1 MNTYYFPYGDMKG
14 INKNIYE
21 KFRKTCQ
28 LNEDHIIINLTKE
41 YLHKYDNIDKMIEER
56 TELIENIK
64 TYLMDIKWA
73 DDTIHSFYD
82 SVVEYIIENQSF
94 ISENEIYI
102 LFQYISLEKMFDL
115 ILYSKPFK
123 TNLFEKIYQ
132 TLLSNSFIVSY
143 IKYGYINLEN
153 IEKIVYP
160 YYVLIQRL
168 QNENI
173 ILDFLSLQ
181 MINDITNCK
190 LNNDDPLYIL
200 IFNNLINY
208 MKMNIKK

>member
-82 SVVEYIIENQSF
+82 SIVEYIIENQSF

>member
-64 TYLMDIKWA
+64 TYLMDIKCA
-73 DDTIHSFYD
+73 DDTIHSFYG
-82 SVVEYIIENQSF
+82 SIVEFIIENQSS
-94 ISENEIYI
+94 ISEADIYI
-102 LFQYISLEKMFDL
+102 LFQFISPEKIYDL
-115 ILYSKPFK
+115 ILYSKPFT

-173 ILDFLSLQ
+173 ILDFSSLQ
-181 MINDITNCK
+181 YINDIREGK
-190 LNNDDPLYIL
+190 LNNEPLYIL
-200 IFNNLINY
+200 IFNNLINDI
-208 MKMNIKK
+208 KMNIKK